1 MQQTP
6 YAYDFLWNQIELG
19 FQEIRKPAYR
29 KLVEQFLFDP
39 EIRKKVEKLPDKT
52 GRKYEGGLL
61 EKTASV
67 LSLSLCMYDNYPEID
82 IDLIL
87 TGIILSLLCKAF
99 TKKECFNI
107 LKSYPDIIPFIF
119 KKNRK
124 KPSLEL
130 TVFDGIQR
138 LDNKI
143 ILKLMAQ
150 RERTGGEKMQ

>member
-99 TKKECFNI
+99 TKRECFGK
-107 LKSYPDIIPFIF
+107 LKDYPDVIPFVF
-119 KKNRK
+119 KKSRNK
-124 KPSLEL
+124 SSLEL

-138 LDNKI
+138 LDNRI

-150 RERTGGEKMQ
+150 RGRIG

>member
-19 FQEIRKPAYR
+19 FREIRKPAYR

-52 GRKYEGGLL
+52 GRKYQGGLL
-61 EKTASV
+61 EKTASI
-67 LSLSLCMYDNYPEID
+67 LSLALCMYDNYPEID

-99 TKKECFNI
+99 TKRECFEK
-107 LKSYPDIIPFIF
+107 LKSFPEIVPFIF
-119 KKNRK
+119 KKSRH
-124 KPSLEL
+124 KPSVEL
-130 TVFDGIQR
+130 TVFDGIQK

-143 ILKLMAQ
+143 ILKVMAQ
-150 RERTGGEKMQ
+150 RERNGGEKK

>member
-99 TKKECFNI
+99 TKKECFNR

>member
-67 LSLSLCMYDNYPEID
+67 LSLALCMYDNYPEID

-99 TKKECFNI
+99 SKKECSYR
-107 LKSYPDIIPFIF
+107 LKSYPDIMPFIF

-130 TVFDGIQR
+130 TIFDSIQR
-138 LDNKI
+138 LDNRI

-150 RERTGGEKMQ
+150 RERWGGKK